1 MADPIPFPKSP
12 LPPLGLIEEGQVCT
26 DRLKQVLDAAFI
38 DCEVEPEGDLYISD
52 GLDFPIW
59 ISLDRDRK
67 LINAYTCIGI
77 RMPAGDQDFK
87 QVNELNK
94 KLIVVKFHVHDGA
107 LWGNTWFTYDSG
119 ISARQF
125 VTSLRRFAKIF
136 QQATNEPCMAA
147 LFHPEPE
154 QQSPK

>member
-12 LPPLGLIEEGQVCT
+12 LPPLALIEEEHVCVT
-26 DRLKQVLDAAFI
+26 RLKQVLDAAFVDSEI
-38 DCEVEPEGDLYISD
+38 EPEGDLYIND

-59 ISLDRDRK
+59 VSIDPDRK
-67 LINAYTCIGI
+67 LINPYTCIGI
-77 RMPAGDQDFK
+77 RIPGGDQEFK

-107 LWGNTWFTYDSG
+107 LWGNSWITYDNG

-125 VTSLRRFAKIF
+125 VTFLRRFAKIF
-136 QQATNEPCMAA
+136 QQATNEPCMAG
-147 LFHPEPE
+147 FFSPEPE
-154 QQSPK
+154 K